1 MAASREGSDHDMTK
15 PKEQPER
22 VEEPTEWVAPD
33 ITDFKIDVQ
42 DLYTQLSLMESS
54 ITVQLYD
61 LKMQPWGLAVLVVMA
76 LAAII
81 IAAAVM
87 IFA

>member
-15 PKEQPER
+15 PEEQPER

-42 DLYTQLSLMESS
+42 DHTHNS
-54 ITVQLYD
+54 
-61 LKMQPWGLAVLVVMA
+61 A
-76 LAAII
+76 
-81 IAAAVM
+81 
-87 IFA
+87 